1 MALLLFLLVVVFVPL
16 VIIGGLID
24 GLETLILPKLKK

>member
-1 MALLLFLLVVVFVPL
+1 MALLLFMFIIVFVPL
-16 VIIGGLID
+16 VVIGGLID

>member
-1 MALLLFLLVVVFVPL
+1 MALLLFMFIIVFVPL

-24 GLETLILPKLKK
+24 GLGTLAEKFKN

>member
-1 MALLLFLLVVVFVPL
+1 MTLLLFMFIVVFVPL

-24 GLETLILPKLKK
+24 GLETLAENFKN

>member
-1 MALLLFLLVVVFVPL
+1 MTLLLFMFIIVFVPL

-24 GLETLILPKLKK
+24 GLETLAEKLKN

>member
-1 MALLLFLLVVVFVPL
+1 MALLLFLIVVVFVPL

-24 GLETLILPKLKK
+24 GLETLAEKLKN